1 MPCGIL
7 PAEKG
12 SFTTPKGRG
21 VWLEKMLTDYI
32 RAAMRRATYE
42 KLEDSS
48 YYGEIPGLE
57 GVWAN
62 AQTLEA
68 CRDDLQSALE
78 DWIMFSL
85 TNNFP
90 IPPIDGITLAATRVA

>member
-1 MPCGIL
+1 
-7 PAEKG
+7 
-12 SFTTPKGRG
+12 
-21 VWLEKMLTDYI
+21 MLTDYI
-32 RAAMRRATYE
+32 RAAMRQANYD
-42 KLEDSS
+42 KLEDGS

-68 CRDDLQSALE
+68 CREELQSALE

-85 TNNFP
+85 TNSFP
-90 IPPIDGITLAATRVA
+90 IPPMDSITLAATRVA